1 MREELTAAIADIRE
15 DDALELART
24 MVDRGGDPREVLEAC
39 REGMSLVGQRY
50 EEKEYFLP
58 ELIVAGD
65 MLRSIAELVKPRL
78 QGEDGEA
85 STLGTIVIG
94 TVEGDIHDVGKDIV
108 AFMLDSNNFEVI
120 DLGVDVP
127 ASRFVEEISARSPEI
142 VAMSGFLT
150 LAFDQMRSTVAA
162 IDEAGLRD
170 RVKIMIGGAPM
181 DETVTEYIGADAYG
195 SDASAAVT
203 LARNWVEGGER

>member
-1 MREELTAAIADIRE
+1 MREALTAAIADIRE
-15 DDALELART
+15 EDALELTQQMLDA
-24 MVDRGGDPREVLEAC
+24 GEDPREILEAC
-39 REGMSLVGQRY
+39 REGMALVGARY
-50 EEKEYFLP
+50 EEKDYFLP

-65 MLRSIAELVKPRL
+65 VLKAIAEIVKPLL
-78 QGEDGEA
+78 QGDGEGA
-85 STLGTIVIG
+85 DTLATIVIG

-127 ASRFVEEISARSPEI
+127 ASKFIEEIETRQPEI

-150 LAFDQMRSTVAA
+150 LAFDQMKNTVAA

-181 DETVTEYIGADAYG
+181 DDTVTKYIGADAYG
-195 SDASAAVT
+195 TDASAAVT
-203 LARNWVEGGER
+203 LAKSWVGGS

>member
-1 MREELTAAIADIRE
+1 MREALTAAIADIRE
-15 DDALELART
+15 EDALELAQQ
-24 MVDRGGDPREVLEAC
+24 MLDAGEDPREVLEAC
-39 REGMSLVGQRY
+39 REGMALVGKRY
-50 EEKEYFLP
+50 EEKDYFLP

-65 MLRSIAELVKPRL
+65 VLKSIAELVKPLL
-78 QGEDGEA
+78 QGDGGPA

-127 ASRFVEEISARSPEI
+127 ASTFIEQINEHNPEI

-150 LAFDQMRSTVAA
+150 LAFDQMRNTVAA

-181 DETVTEYIGADAYG
+181 DDTVTKYIGADAYG
-195 SDASAAVT
+195 TDASAAVT
-203 LARNWVEGGER
+203 LAKNWVGGS

>member
-1 MREELTAAIADIRE
+1 MREALTAAIADIRE
-15 DDALELART
+15 EDALELTQQMLAA
-24 MVDRGGDPREVLEAC
+24 GEDPREILEAC
-39 REGMSLVGQRY
+39 REGMALVGARY
-50 EEKEYFLP
+50 EEKDYFLP

-65 MLRSIAELVKPRL
+65 VLKAIAEIVKPLL
-78 QGEDGEA
+78 QGDGGA
-85 STLGTIVIG
+85 ADTLATIVIG

-127 ASRFVEEISARSPEI
+127 ASKFIEEIETRQPEI

-150 LAFDQMRSTVAA
+150 LAFDQMRNTVAA

-181 DETVTEYIGADAYG
+181 DDTVTKYIGADAYG
-195 SDASAAVT
+195 TDASAAVT
-203 LARNWVEGGER
+203 LAKSWAGGS

>member
-1 MREELTAAIADIRE
+1 MREDLTAAIADIRE
-15 DDALELART
+15 DDALELARK
-24 MVDRGGDPREVLEAC
+24 MIDSGGDPREILEAC
-39 REGMSLVGQRY
+39 REGMSQVGKRY
-50 EEKEYFLP
+50 EDKDYFLP

-65 MLRSIAELVKPRL
+65 MLKAIAEVVKPHL
-78 QGEDGEA
+78 QGDGESA
-85 STLGTIVIG
+85 STLATIVIG

-127 ASRFVEEISARSPEI
+127 ASRFIEEIETRKPEI

-150 LAFDQMRSTVAA
+150 LAFDQMRNTVAA

-181 DETVTEYIGADAYG
+181 DDTVTKYIGADAYG
-195 SDASAAVT
+195 TDASAAVT
-203 LARNWVEGGER
+203 LAKSWVGGS

>member
-15 DDALELART
+15 DDALELARR
-24 MVDRGGDPREVLEAC
+24 MLDGGGNPREILEAC
-39 REGMSLVGQRY
+39 REGMSEVGKRY
-50 EEKEYFLP
+50 EDKDYFLP

-65 MLRSIAELVKPRL
+65 MLKSIAELVKPLL
-78 QGEDGEA
+78 QGDGAAA

-127 ASRFVEEISARSPEI
+127 ASKFIEEIETRNPEI

-150 LAFDQMRSTVAA
+150 LAFDQMRETVAA

-181 DETVTEYIGADAYG
+181 DDTVTKYIGADAYG
-195 SDASAAVT
+195 PDASAAVT
-203 LARNWVEGGER
+203 LAKSWVEGS

>member
-1 MREELTAAIADIRE
+1 MRGALTAAIADIRE
-15 DDALELART
+15 EDALELTQQMLAA
-24 MVDRGGDPREVLEAC
+24 GEDPREILEAC
-39 REGMSLVGQRY
+39 REGMALVGKRY
-50 EEKEYFLP
+50 EEKDYFLP

-65 MLRSIAELVKPRL
+65 VLKAIAEIVKPLL
-78 QGEDGEA
+78 QGDGGGA
-85 STLGTIVIG
+85 DTLATIVIG

-127 ASRFVEEISARSPEI
+127 ASKFIEEIETRQPEI

-150 LAFDQMRSTVAA
+150 LAFDQMRDTVAA

-170 RVKIMIGGAPM
+170 RVRIMIGGAPM
-181 DETVTEYIGADAYG
+181 DDTVTKYIGADAYG
-195 SDASAAVT
+195 TDASAAVT
-203 LARNWVEGGER
+203 LAKSWVGGS

>member
-1 MREELTAAIADIRE
+1 MREALTAAIADIRE
-15 DDALELART
+15 EDALELTQQMLDA
-24 MVDRGGDPREVLEAC
+24 GEDPREILEAC
-39 REGMSLVGQRY
+39 REGMALVGARY
-50 EEKEYFLP
+50 EEKDYFLP

-65 MLRSIAELVKPRL
+65 VLKAIAEIVKPLL
-78 QGEDGEA
+78 QGDGEA
-85 STLGTIVIG
+85 AGTLATIVIG

-127 ASRFVEEISARSPEI
+127 ASKFIEEIETRQPEI

-150 LAFDQMRSTVAA
+150 LAFDQMRNTVAA

-181 DETVTEYIGADAYG
+181 DDTVTKYIGADAYG
-195 SDASAAVT
+195 TDASAAVT
-203 LARNWVEGGER
+203 LAKSWAGGS